1 MKQNLEQV
9 VNRIIQAAKIS
20 SPPINAESL
29 AEFHFGLDFD
39 CKILSDDTA
48 AALSVDAKKIY
59 LNELFAD
66 KFTANVGFKNFTV
79 AHELGHWVL
88 HRNLRPKRSHEI
100 EREADLFAVYLLMPE
115 TFVRNEFA
123 KLNSTRFAKCLP
135 ADMKLDTMASKFCVS
150 RQAMRIRLSQSEL
163 NLIYVAKDS
172 KCYRSREEF
181 LKKVGGQMRWF

>member
-1 MKQNLEQV
+1 MNQNLEQV

-29 AEFHFGLDFD
+29 AEFYFGLDFD
-39 CKILSDDTA
+39 CDILSDDTA
-48 AALSVDAKKIY
+48 AALSVVEKKIY
-59 LNELFAD
+59 MNELFAN
-66 KFTANVGFKNFTV
+66 KFSSNVGFKNFTV

-88 HRNLRPKRSHEI
+88 HRNSISKRSPEI

-115 TFVRNEFA
+115 TFVRDAFA
-123 KLNSTRFAKCLP
+123 KMNSTRFAKCLP

-150 RQAMRIRLSQSEL
+150 RQAMRIRLSQDEL
-163 NLIYVAKDS
+163 NLIYVAKDG

-181 LKKVGGQMRWF
+181 LEIVCGQMRLF